1 MSDAPSQP
9 PDQQIARSGPD
20 GASDQPN
27 LVLATNESGQ
37 PIMPGQRFCPSCSKP
52 VVATASVCPQC
63 GTALGA
69 PKSKGIAILLAVFL
83 SFWTWV
89 YTYRINK
96 TKFWVGLGLSLVGG
110 ILTIFLVG
118 LVIVFGVWLWA
129 LIDSIATPDQK
140 YLTYSG
146 S

>member
-1 MSDAPSQP
+1 
-9 PDQQIARSGPD
+9 
-20 GASDQPN
+20 
-27 LVLATNESGQ
+27 
-37 PIMPGQRFCPSCSKP
+37 
-52 VVATASVCPQC
+52 VVSTASVCPHC
-63 GTALGA
+63 GTAIGA

-96 TKFWVGLGLSLVGG
+96 TKFWVGLGLSFVGG
-110 ILTIFLVG
+110 VLTIFLVG
-118 LVIVFGVWLWA
+118 FLIIFGVWLWA
-129 LIDSIATPDQK
+129 LIDAISTSDQK

>member
-1 MSDAPSQP
+1 MGESQG
-9 PDQQIARSGPD
+9 SGEFEPR
-20 GASDQPN
+20 PN
-27 LVLATNESGQ
+27 HPIHLTATAAGGQ
-37 PIMPGQRFCPSCSKP
+37 AIMPGQRFCPSCSKP
-52 VVATASVCPQC
+52 VVATASICPQC

-96 TKFWVGLGLSLVGG
+96 TKFWVGLGLSFVGG
-110 ILTIFLVG
+110 ILTIFIVG
-118 LVIVFGVWLWA
+118 LFVVAAVWLWA
-129 LIDSIATPDQK
+129 LIDAIATPDQT

>member
-1 MSDAPSQP
+1 MVHMGESQEPGDVEPQPSRP
-9 PDQQIARSGPD
+9 VH
-20 GASDQPN
+20 
-27 LVLATNESGQ
+27 LTATTAEGQ
-37 PIMPGQRFCPSCSKP
+37 AIMPGQRFCPSCSKP

-89 YTYRINK
+89 YTYRVNK
-96 TKFWVGLGLSLVGG
+96 TKFWVGLGLSIVGG
-110 ILTIFLVG
+110 ILTVILVG
-118 LVIVFGVWLWA
+118 FVILFGVWLWA
-129 LIDSIATPDQK
+129 LIDAITTPDQK

>member
-1 MSDAPSQP
+1 MSEIGAGNDPSEVTIPPQGEDKQP
-9 PDQQIARSGPD
+9 
-20 GASDQPN
+20 
-27 LVLATNESGQ
+27 VLATTPSGQ
-37 PIMPGQRFCPSCSKP
+37 PILPGQRFCPSCSKP
-52 VVATASVCPQC
+52 VVQTASICPHC
-63 GTALGA
+63 GTAIGA

-96 TKFWVGLGLSLVGG
+96 TKFWIGLGLSLVGG
-110 ILTIFLVG
+110 VLTIIFVG
-118 LVIVFGVWLWA
+118 FVLLFGVWLWA
-129 LIDSIATPDQK
+129 LIDAISTPDEK

>member
-1 MSDAPSQP
+1 MELSEIDGPNPQPDLTVSSSPGGTPAP
-9 PDQQIARSGPD
+9 
-20 GASDQPN
+20 
-27 LVLATNESGQ
+27 LATTPSGG
-37 PIMPGQRFCPSCSKP
+37 PIMPGQRFCSSCSKP
-52 VVATASVCPQC
+52 VVQTAAVCPQC

-89 YTYRINK
+89 YTYHMNK

-110 ILTIFLVG
+110 ILSIVVVG
-118 LVIVFGVWLWA
+118 LFIVAAVWLWA
-129 LIDSIATPDQK
+129 VIDAVTTPDQK
-140 YLTYSG
+140 YLTYFG

>member
-1 MSDAPSQP
+1 MKLSEINEPQLDLTVSSNQGETPAASATTPS
-9 PDQQIARSGPD
+9 GK
-20 GASDQPN
+20 
-27 LVLATNESGQ
+27 

-52 VVATASVCPQC
+52 VVQTAAVCPHC

-89 YTYRINK
+89 YTYHMNK

-110 ILTIFLVG
+110 ILTIFIVG
-118 LVIVFGVWLWA
+118 IFVVAGVWLWA
-129 LIDSIATPDQK
+129 IIDAVATPDQK
-140 YLTYSG
+140 YLTYFG